1 MLMTQENTHPLSE
14 QYPMPPMDTDI
25 ITLAHGSGGKLTNRL
40 LDAAI
45 FSLFDNPML
54 EKRGDGAVFEA
65 KGKLAFSTDSFVV
78 SPIFFPGGNIGE
90 LAVNGTVND
99 VAMCGAIPTYI
110 SLALIIEEGMKVT
123 DLWEILL
130 TIRKAC
136 VDAGVEI
143 ITGDTKVVE
152 RGKGDQIFINTTG
165 VGNMIEGID
174 LDTKHIN
181 EGDKIIVS
189 GTIADHGMAIL
200 SKREGLQ
207 FESDIKSDTQSLN
220 DLTTELLNRYSSSIH
235 LFTDPT
241 RGGVATVL
249 NEIALMTKLG
259 IDLDAPSVPVNKTV
273 ASACELFGLD
283 PLYVANEGK
292 FLTIVKEDKA
302 DEILGHIRNHPK
314 GKDAAIIGEF
324 GKEHPG
330 KVIAKSLLGGSRV
343 IVMPVAEQLPRIC

>member
-1 MLMTQENTHPLSE
+1 MKKENPHPLSLK
-14 QYPMPPMDTDI
+14 YPIPQLDTDI

-65 KGKLAFSTDSFVV
+65 KGKIAFSTDSFVV
-78 SPIFFPGGNIGE
+78 SPIFFPGGNIGS
-90 LAVNGTVND
+90 LAVHGTVND

-110 SLALIIEEGMKVT
+110 SLALIIEEGMKVS

-130 TIRKAC
+130 SIREAC
-136 VDAGVEI
+136 NNAGVEI

-165 VGNMIEGID
+165 VGNMMDGID
-174 LDTKHIN
+174 LDVKHIK

-189 GTIADHGMAIL
+189 GNIADHGMAIL

-207 FESDIKSDTQSLN
+207 FESDIKSDSQSLN
-220 DLTTELLNRYSSSIH
+220 DLTSDLLKKHSSSIR

-249 NEIALMTKLG
+249 NEIAMMTRLG
-259 IDLDAPSVPVNKTV
+259 IKLDAANVPVNKTV

-292 FLTIVKEDKA
+292 FLTIVEAEKA
-302 DEILGHIRNHPK
+302 DEILKHIRNHSK

-330 KVIAKSLLGGSRV
+330 KVIAKSILGGSRV